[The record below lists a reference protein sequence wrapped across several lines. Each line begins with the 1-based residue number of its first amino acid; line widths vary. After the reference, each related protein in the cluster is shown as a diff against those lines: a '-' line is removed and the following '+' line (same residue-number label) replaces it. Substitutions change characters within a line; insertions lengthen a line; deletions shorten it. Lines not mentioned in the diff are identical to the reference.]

1 MFKTMSLLPF
11 MFPLLVFLLLILVNG
26 VHCFGD
32 KNLLKLQQYQ
42 WMQKWDASTSS
53 CLSQKSRKEKGATI
67 LEMKHREYCY
77 GGISGIKDWN
87 KLLQK
92 SLILDDGRVQSLQAR
107 IKNMASSSSSS
118 KTEDTVS
125 DKGIP
130 LTSGAELGTLNYI
143 VTVELGGREMT
154 VIVDTGSDLTWV
166 QCQPCKSCY
175 DQQEPLFN
183 PSASPSF
190 QTVLCNSSDCQS
202 LAFATGNTGICGNNH
217 PPSCNYVVSYGDG
230 SYTRGEL
237 AHDHLSLGK
246 TPVDNFVFGCGRNNK
261 GLFGG
266 ASGLMGLG
274 RSSISLVS
282 QTSAI
287 FGGFFSYCLPSTQ
300 AGASGSLVLGGNSSV
315 YNTSSP
321 ISYTRM
327 IPNPQLP
334 TFYFLNLTGISVGGV
349 RLQDSGF
356 GQKGMLTDSG
366 TVITRLP
373 PTIYKALKAE
383 FVKQFASFPS
393 APAFSILDTCF
404 NLSAYQEVEVPT
416 IKLQF
421 EGNAE
426 MTVDIA
432 GVFYF
437 VKTDASQVCLALA
450 SLAFEDEIGIIANYQ
465 QRNQR
470 IIYDTKE
477 SKLGFAQETCSFK

>member
-1 MFKTMSLLPF
+1 MLKGMTLFSF
-11 MFPLLVFLLLILVNG
+11 MLSLLVFLLILHNG
-26 VHCFGD
+26 VHCFGE
-32 KNLLKLQQYQ
+32 KKLLKLQQHFQ
-42 WMQKWDASTSS
+42 WKQQRDASS

-67 LEMKHREYCY
+67 LEMKHRENCY
-77 GGISGIKDWN
+77 GGVEDWN

-92 SLILDDGRVQSLQAR
+92 RLILDDLRVQSLQAR
-107 IKNMASSSSSS
+107 IKNMDSA
-118 KTEDTVS
+118 KTEDVS
-125 DKGIP
+125 DTRIP
-130 LTSGAELGTLNYI
+130 LTSGVEIGTLNYI
-143 VTVELGGREMT
+143 VTVELGGRNMT

-175 DQQEPLFN
+175 DQKEPLFN
-183 PSASPSF
+183 PSASPSY
-190 QTVLCNSSDCQS
+190 QTVLCNSSTCQS
-202 LAFATGNTGICGNNH
+202 AFATGNTRNCGNNLTT
-217 PPSCNYVVSYGDG
+217 CNYVVSYGDG

-237 AHDHLSLGK
+237 AHDHLNLGN

-274 RSSISLVS
+274 QGSISLVS
-282 QTSAI
+282 QTSAM

-327 IPNPQLP
+327 IPNSQLS
-334 TFYFLNLTGISVGGV
+334 TFYFLNLTGVNVGGV
-349 RLQDSGF
+349 TLQDSSF
-356 GQKGMLTDSG
+356 GKAVTIIDSG

-373 PTIYKALKAE
+373 PTIYKAVKAE
-383 FVKQFASFPS
+383 FLKQFSGFPT

-404 NLSAYQEVEVPT
+404 NLSAYQDVDVPI

-426 MTVDIA
+426 MNVDIT

-450 SLAFEDEIGIIANYQ
+450 SLSFKDEIGIIANYQ

-470 IIYDTKE
+470 VTYDTKE
-477 SKLGFAQETCSFK
+477 SKLGFAQESCSFT